1 MIEAK
6 TKTERRRV
14 IMEKRIRDQKG
25 AKTLIGK
32 EEGNENKS

>member
-25 AKTLIGK
+25 AKNPNWKGGR
-32 EEGNENKS
+32 E